1 MRDATLRILIYDEN
15 TIRAS
20 ILEEG
25 LREAGLEQI
34 AVVTELNGIV
44 ARIAEFDPQVIFLD
58 LANPNRDR
66 LESMLQVSRSI
77 SRPIAVFVDEAD
89 SATIDAAVDAGVS
102 AYIVDGLKKERV
114 TSILDITISRFNAFN
129 RLKSELEEVR
139 TELADRKVVDQAKL
153 LLIKRRGITEDEA
166 YALLRRTAMSRNC
179 RIAEVAHS
187 LVVAADLFPED
198 KL

>member
-1 MRDATLRILIYDEN
+1 MTRT
-15 TIRAS
+15 

-25 LREAGLEQI
+25 LRESGLEQI

-66 LESMLQVSRSI
+66 LESMLQVSRTI

-89 SATIDAAVDAGVS
+89 SDTIDAAVDAGVS
-102 AYIVDGLKKERV
+102 AYIVDGLRKERV

-129 RLKSELEEVR
+129 RLKSELDEVR
-139 TELADRKVVDQAKL
+139 TELADRKIIDQAKL
-153 LLIKRRGITEDEA
+153 LLMKRRGINENEA
-166 YALLRRTAMSRNC
+166 YAMLRRTAMSRSC
-179 RIAEVAHS
+179 RIAEVAQS
-187 LVVAADLFPED
+187 LVMTADLLSGD
-198 KL
+198 GK

>member
-1 MRDATLRILIYDEN
+1 MLHCTNNWQLMRDATLRILIYDEN

-77 SRPIAVFVDEAD
+77 EVGA
-89 SATIDAAVDAGVS
+89 
-102 AYIVDGLKKERV
+102 
-114 TSILDITISRFNAFN
+114 IL
-129 RLKSELEEVR
+129 R
-139 TELADRKVVDQAKL
+139 T
-153 LLIKRRGITEDEA
+153 
-166 YALLRRTAMSRNC
+166 
-179 RIAEVAHS
+179 
-187 LVVAADLFPED
+187 
-198 KL
+198 